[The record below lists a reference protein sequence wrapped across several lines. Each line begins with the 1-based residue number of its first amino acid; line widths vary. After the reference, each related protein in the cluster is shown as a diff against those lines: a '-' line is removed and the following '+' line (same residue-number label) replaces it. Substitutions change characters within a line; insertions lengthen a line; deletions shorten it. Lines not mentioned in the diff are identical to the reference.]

1 MKKKLTVIFIL
12 FVILALFAA
21 VGMIV
26 FKKFA
31 PSFTQRPMSEQ
42 YKIGKEETLLIVNG
56 RPVAERGKLVSGVV
70 YVPVEIAVV
79 YMNERIYW
87 DDKEDVLC
95 LATSG
100 GLITV
105 NMADSLHYTL
115 GKETK
120 EMPYQVLYQDGEIT
134 YVAMEFVAQY
144 SRINYSYMQEPNRI
158 LVQSDFESSNT
169 FAVLAD
175 DIRLRVGP
183 NKKYDYLLELKKAK
197 EVLVDTS
204 SKAENGYQKIFTL
217 EGIEGYVPEEYLTQ
231 KEDKPWTTEKQED
244 IFPQIKMDKT
254 ICLGWH
260 QMTGVVGSAD
270 LQLKTSQAASLNV
283 ISPTWFALSDNKG
296 NISSLASTDYVT
308 AAHAKGMKVWGLV
321 NDFDEKKNNIN
332 IKKILGRT
340 SVRTNLVNNLV
351 TTAMNYN
358 LDGINVDF
366 EKITEKTAPAYLEF
380 LRELVLACHANN
392 IVVSVDDYLPTES
405 SSFYDWAEQG
415 KVVDYVIF
423 MAYDEHYSGSKES
436 GSVSSLPFVKN
447 GVELGLK
454 YIPAERVVVALP
466 FYTRL
471 WKETKKGKLA
481 SRPEVYGMSSAESLL
496 QSHGV
501 NPEWDEDTGQ
511 YYAEYKADNHKYR
524 IWLEEETSLEKKL
537 EVVFNNKA
545 AGAAFWKLGFERP
558 VTWTTIAKY
567 IQKQE

>member
-42 YKIGKEETLLIVNG
+42 YKIGKEEALLIING
-56 RPVAERGKLVSGVV
+56 KPVEERGKLVSGVV
-70 YVPVEIAVV
+70 YVPVEIATG

-120 EMPYQVLYQDGEIT
+120 EMSYQALYQDGGTT
-134 YVAMEFVAQY
+134 YVAMEFVAQH

-217 EGIEGYVPEEYLTQ
+217 EGIEGYVPEEYLTE
-231 KEDKPWTTEKQED
+231 KMEKAWTTEKQED

-270 LQLKTSQAASLNV
+270 LQFKTSQATGLNV

-296 NISSLASTDYVT
+296 NISSLASADYVS

-340 SVRTNLVNNLV
+340 SIRSKLINNLV
-351 TTAMNYN
+351 TTAMRYN

-366 EKITEKTAPAYLEF
+366 EKITAKTAPAYLEF

-405 SSFYDWAEQG
+405 SSFYNWAEQG

-423 MAYDEHYSGSKES
+423 MAYDEHYSGSTES

-481 SRPEVYGMSSAESLL
+481 SRPAVYGMSSAESLL
-496 QSHGV
+496 QSQGV
-501 NPEWDEDTGQ
+501 TSEWDEATGQ
-511 YYAEYKADNHKYR
+511 YYAEYKADNYKYR

-537 EVVFNNKA
+537 EVVFENKA
-545 AGAAFWKLGFERP
+545 AGVAFWKLGFERP

>member
-1 MKKKLTVIFIL
+1 MKKRLTVIFIL

-42 YKIGKEETLLIVNG
+42 YKIGKEEALLIING
-56 RPVAERGKLVSGVV
+56 KPVEARGKLVSGVV
-70 YVPVEIAVV
+70 YVPVEIAAG

-87 DDKEDVLC
+87 DDKEDILC

-105 NMADSLHYTL
+105 NMADSLRYTL

-120 EMPYQVLYQDGEIT
+120 EMSYQALYQDGETT
-134 YVAMEFVAQY
+134 YVAMEFVAQH

-217 EGIEGYVPEEYLTQ
+217 EGIEGYVPEEYLTE
-231 KEDKPWTTEKQED
+231 KMEKAWTTEKQED
-244 IFPQIKMDKT
+244 IFPQIKMDKK

-270 LQLKTSQAASLNV
+270 LQLKTSQATSLNV

-296 NISSLASTDYVT
+296 NISSLASAEYVS

-340 SVRTNLVNNLV
+340 SIRTKLINNLV
-351 TTAMNYN
+351 TTALRYN

-366 EKITEKTAPAYLEF
+366 EKITAKTAPAYLEF

-405 SSFYDWAEQG
+405 SSFYNWAEQG

-423 MAYDEHYSGSKES
+423 MAYD
-436 GSVSSLPFVKN
+436 
-447 GVELGLK
+447 
-454 YIPAERVVVALP
+454 
-466 FYTRL
+466 
-471 WKETKKGKLA
+471 
-481 SRPEVYGMSSAESLL
+481 
-496 QSHGV
+496 
-501 NPEWDEDTGQ
+501 
-511 YYAEYKADNHKYR
+511 
-524 IWLEEETSLEKKL
+524 
-537 EVVFNNKA
+537 
-545 AGAAFWKLGFERP
+545 
-558 VTWTTIAKY
+558 
-567 IQKQE
+567 

>member
-1 MKKKLTVIFIL
+1 MKKRLTVIFIL

-42 YKIGKEETLLIVNG
+42 YKIGKEEALLIING
-56 RPVAERGKLVSGVV
+56 KPVEARGKLVSGVV
-70 YVPVEIAVV
+70 YVPVEIATG

-87 DDKEDVLC
+87 DDKEDILC

-105 NMADSLHYTL
+105 NMADSLRYTL

-120 EMPYQVLYQDGEIT
+120 EMSYQALYQDGET
-134 YVAMEFVAQY
+134 AYVAMEFVAQH

-217 EGIEGYVPEEYLTQ
+217 EGIEGYVPEEYLTE
-231 KEDKPWTTEKQED
+231 KMEKAWTTEKQED
-244 IFPQIKMDKT
+244 IFPQIKMDKK

-270 LQLKTSQAASLNV
+270 LQLKTSQATSLNV

-296 NISSLASTDYVT
+296 NISSLASADYVS

-340 SVRTNLVNNLV
+340 SIRTKLINNLV
-351 TTAMNYN
+351 TTALRYN

-366 EKITEKTAPAYLEF
+366 EKITAKTAPAYLEF

-405 SSFYDWAEQG
+405 SSFYNWAEQG

-481 SRPEVYGMSSAESLL
+481 SRPAVYGMSSAESLL
-496 QSHGV
+496 QSQGV
-501 NPEWDEDTGQ
+501 TSEWDEATGQ
-511 YYAEYKADNHKYR
+511 YYAEYKADNYKYR

-537 EVVFNNKA
+537 EVVFDNKA

-558 VTWTTIAKY
+558 VTWKTIAKY
-567 IQKQE
+567 MQK

>member
-1 MKKKLTVIFIL
+1 MKKRLTVIFIL

-21 VGMIV
+21 AGMIV

-42 YKIGKEETLLIVNG
+42 YKIGKEEALLIING
-56 RPVAERGKLVSGVV
+56 KPVEERGKLVSGVV
-70 YVPVEIAVV
+70 YVPVETAVV

-87 DDKEDVLC
+87 DDKEDILC

-105 NMADSLHYTL
+105 NMADSLRYTL

-120 EMPYQVLYQDGEIT
+120 EMSYQALYQDGETT
-134 YVAMEFVAQY
+134 YVAMEFVAQH

-260 QMTGVVGSAD
+260 QMMGVVGSAD
-270 LQLKTSQAASLNV
+270 LQLKTSQATSLNV
-283 ISPTWFALSDNKG
+283 IS
-296 NISSLASTDYVT
+296 
-308 AAHAKGMKVWGLV
+308 
-321 NDFDEKKNNIN
+321 
-332 IKKILGRT
+332 
-340 SVRTNLVNNLV
+340 
-351 TTAMNYN
+351 
-358 LDGINVDF
+358 
-366 EKITEKTAPAYLEF
+366 YLF
-380 LRELVLACHANN
+380 CA
-392 IVVSVDDYLPTES
+392 
-405 SSFYDWAEQG
+405 
-415 KVVDYVIF
+415 
-423 MAYDEHYSGSKES
+423 
-436 GSVSSLPFVKN
+436 
-447 GVELGLK
+447 
-454 YIPAERVVVALP
+454 
-466 FYTRL
+466 
-471 WKETKKGKLA
+471 
-481 SRPEVYGMSSAESLL
+481 
-496 QSHGV
+496 
-501 NPEWDEDTGQ
+501 
-511 YYAEYKADNHKYR
+511 
-524 IWLEEETSLEKKL
+524 
-537 EVVFNNKA
+537 
-545 AGAAFWKLGFERP
+545 
-558 VTWTTIAKY
+558 
-567 IQKQE
+567 

>member
-183 NKKYDYLLELKKAK
+183 NKKYDYLMELEKAK

-217 EGIEGYVPEEYLTQ
+217 EGIEGYVPEEYLTK

-270 LQLKTSQAASLNV
+270 FQLKTSQAASLNV

-332 IKKILGRT
+332 IRKILGRT
-340 SVRTNLVNNLV
+340 SVRANLVNNLV
-351 TTAMNYN
+351 TTAMRYE

-454 YIPAERVVVALP
+454 YIPPERVVVALP

-471 WKETKKGKLA
+471 WKETRKGKLA

-545 AGAAFWKLGFERP
+545 AAAGVSIIMP
-558 VTWTTIAKY
+558 SSASPTG
-567 IQKQE
+567 

>member
-1 MKKKLTVIFIL
+1 M
-12 FVILALFAA
+12 
-21 VGMIV
+21 
-26 FKKFA
+26 
-31 PSFTQRPMSEQ
+31 
-42 YKIGKEETLLIVNG
+42 
-56 RPVAERGKLVSGVV
+56 
-70 YVPVEIAVV
+70 
-79 YMNERIYW
+79 
-87 DDKEDVLC
+87 C

-105 NMADSLHYTL
+105 NMADSLRYTL

-120 EMPYQVLYQDGEIT
+120 EMSYQALYQDGET
-134 YVAMEFVAQY
+134 AYVAMEFVAQH

-217 EGIEGYVPEEYLTQ
+217 EGIEGYVPEEYLTE
-231 KEDKPWTTEKQED
+231 KMEKAWTTEKQED
-244 IFPQIKMDKT
+244 IFPQIKMDKK

-270 LQLKTSQAASLNV
+270 LQLKTSQATSLNV

-296 NISSLASTDYVT
+296 NISSLASADYVS

-340 SVRTNLVNNLV
+340 SIRTKLINNLV
-351 TTAMNYN
+351 TTALRYN

-366 EKITEKTAPAYLEF
+366 EKITAKTAPAYLEF

-405 SSFYDWAEQG
+405 SSFYNWAEQG

-481 SRPEVYGMSSAESLL
+481 SRPAVYGMSSAESLL
-496 QSHGV
+496 QSQGV
-501 NPEWDEDTGQ
+501 TSEWDEATGQ
-511 YYAEYKADNHKYR
+511 YYAEYKADNYKYR

-537 EVVFNNKA
+537 EVVFDNKA

-567 IQKQE
+567 MQKQE